1 MSNRALTG
9 NKALVPKLVYDITN
23 KCSCLECSSFLIRLN
38 GNARK
43 HFHIDFYTREG

>member
-1 MSNRALTG
+1 MRNRTLTG

-23 KCSCLECSSFLIRLN
+23 RRSCLKCSNFLIRPN
-38 GNARK
+38 SNARQ